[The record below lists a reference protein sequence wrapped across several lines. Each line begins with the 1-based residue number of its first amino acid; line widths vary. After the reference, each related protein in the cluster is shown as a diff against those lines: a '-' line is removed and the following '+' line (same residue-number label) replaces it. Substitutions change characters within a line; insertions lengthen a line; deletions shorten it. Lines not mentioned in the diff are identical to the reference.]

1 MPSKTWNIAI
11 AIEEI
16 DRLTKVKAQLLG
28 RDDGP
33 LIAAGS
39 AHANPADENVP
50 AIGDELAC
58 ARALQDLA
66 HQLLYAAIADI
77 EAHTHKPVQGLRG

>member
-1 MPSKTWNIAI
+1 MPSKTWNISI
-11 AIEEI
+11 DIEEL
-16 DRLTKVKAQLLG
+16 DRLTKVEAQLNG
-28 RDDGP
+28 RGDEP

-39 AHANPADENVP
+39 AHVNPADENIP

-66 HQLLYAAIADI
+66 HQLLHAAITDI
-77 EAHTHKPVQGLRG
+77 EAHTHKPVQGLQG